1 MKKVVNAGIGGH
13 SFVIDEDAYQRLETY
28 LAHFRAR
35 LQGGED
41 EVMEDLEN
49 RISELFLAEI
59 NQPSQVVTLDMV
71 QRIIAQLGMP
81 DGSYETA
88 SGDADHS
95 SDTPAPKKFY
105 RDPDGKNIAGVCSG
119 IALYF
124 DIDVVLVRILF
135 LVLLFA
141 GTGGFWIY
149 LIVWIVAPLADTP
162 AKKCEMR
169 GIPATAENMSKFNVK
184 KQ

>member
-1 MKKVVNAGIGGH
+1 MKKVINAGIGGH
-13 SFVIDEDAYQRLETY
+13 SFVIDEDAYQRLESY
-28 LAHFRAR
+28 LSHFRAK
-35 LQGGED
+35 LQGAED

-59 NQPSQVVTLDMV
+59 NNPSQVVTLDMV
-71 QRIIAQLGMP
+71 QRVIAQLGMP
-81 DGSYETA
+81 DGSYETS
-88 SGDADHS
+88 SGEGNYTS
-95 SDTPAPKKFY
+95 LSQSPKKFY
-105 RDPDGKNIAGVCSG
+105 RDPDGKNLGGVCSG

-162 AKKCEMR
+162 AKKCELR
-169 GIPATAENMSKFNVK
+169 GIPATAENMSKFNVQK
-184 KQ
+184 

>member
-1 MKKVVNAGIGGH
+1 MKKVINAGIGGR
-13 SFVIDEDAYQRLETY
+13 SFVIDEDAYKRLESY
-28 LAHFRAR
+28 LTHFRAR
-35 LQGGED
+35 LQGAED
-41 EVMEDLEN
+41 EVMNDLES
-49 RISELFLAEI
+49 RISELFQAEI
-59 NQPSQVVTLDMV
+59 GTSSQVVTLEMV
-71 QRIIAQLGMP
+71 QRVTAQLGMP

-88 SGDADHS
+88 SDGPAEAPEL
-95 SDTPAPKKFY
+95 TAPKKFY
-105 RDPDGKNIAGVCSG
+105 RDPDGKNLTGVCSG

-149 LIVWIVAPLADTP
+149 LIVWLVAPLADTP

-169 GIPATAENMSKFNVK
+169 GIPATAENMSKFNQK
-184 KQ
+184 KN